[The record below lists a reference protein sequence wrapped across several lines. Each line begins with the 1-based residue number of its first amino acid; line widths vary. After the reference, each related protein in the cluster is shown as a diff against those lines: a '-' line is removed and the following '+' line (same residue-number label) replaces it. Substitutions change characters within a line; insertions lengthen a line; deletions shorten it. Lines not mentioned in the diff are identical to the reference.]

1 MDVQIVPVKQEE
13 APILHNL
20 MQYYIY
26 EFSEYLHDIRLEED
40 GRFEPFKL
48 DGYWIEPH
56 LHPLFIKVDDQLA
69 GFVLIEATPD
79 SSPNSVNEF
88 FVLKPYKRK
97 GVGKKAAFDI
107 FKRWHGNWVVAQL
120 KENKPAQAFWNRV
133 IDEYTNGDYEQ
144 LEDHEKRTIQ
154 SFTL

>member
-1 MDVQIVPVKQEE
+1 MEVQILPIKREE

-20 MQYYIY
+20 MQFYIY
-26 EFSEYLHDIRLEED
+26 EFSEYLQDIKLEKD

-56 LHPLFIKVDDQLA
+56 LKPLFIKVDKQLA
-69 GFVLIEATPD
+69 GFVLLEATSD
-79 SSPNSVNEF
+79 SSPNAVNEF
-88 FVLKPYKRK
+88 FVLKPFTRK
-97 GVGKKAAFDI
+97 GVGRKAAFEV

-120 KENKPAQAFWNRV
+120 KENKPAQAFWKKV
-133 IDEYTNGDYEQ
+133 IHEYTNGHFEE